1 MNCNNILI
9 SVIMPVFNVE
19 KYIEKCIESVLN
31 QTYTNFELIIIN
43 DGSTDKSV
51 QVIQKFSDARI
62 ILIDK
67 INTGVSDSR
76 NRGIDVAKGNLV
88 CFVDSDDF
96 IDKNYFENIIFN
108 SQNDIDLLVYNYYI
122 DTLDNQ
128 EVFLSQKQV
137 ELIDYAK
144 SNPESILPNIGYLWN
159 KVYKLQL
166 IKENKIVFKNDILI
180 YEDIIFNTEYLAV
193 ISTIKNC
200 SMFFYHYVSRP
211 RTSLVKSYNEDG
223 LYYILEMNKAL
234 GLFLNK
240 INMEVNNINSI
251 LSKNT
256 MLGIK
261 HYINSIFAY
270 KKGSS
275 QRQFAKL
282 QEITRN
288 NYIID
293 KLKNLQCES
302 TSDKVYKYN
311 LINSNVFFL
320 FLICKI
326 IK

>member
-1 MNCNNILI
+1 MSNNILI
-9 SVIMPVFNVE
+9 SVIVPVFNVE
-19 KYIEKCIESVLN
+19 KYIKKCIESILN
-31 QTYTNFELIIIN
+31 QTYTNFELIIVN
-43 DGSTDKSV
+43 DGSFDNSLSIIKKINDV
-51 QVIQKFSDARI
+51 RI

-67 INTGVSDSR
+67 KNTGVSDSR

-96 IDKNYFENIIFN
+96 IDENYFENIIFN

-122 DTLDNQ
+122 DALDNK

-144 SNPESILPNIGYLWN
+144 SNPDSILPNIGYLWN

-166 IKENKIVFKNDILI
+166 IKEKKIVFKNDISI
-180 YEDIIFNTEYLAV
+180 YEDIIFNTEYLTVA
-193 ISTIKNC
+193 SSIKNC
-200 SMFFYHYVSRP
+200 SLFFYHYVSRP
-211 RTSLVKSYNEDG
+211 RTSLVKSYKEDG

-240 INMEVNNINSI
+240 INIEENKINNI
-251 LSKNT
+251 LSNN
-256 MLGIK
+256 MMMGIK
-261 HYINSIFAY
+261 HYINSLFAY
-270 KKGSS
+270 KKSSS
-275 QRQFAKL
+275 QKQYTKL
-282 QEITRN
+282 KEITRD

>member
-1 MNCNNILI
+1 
-9 SVIMPVFNVE
+9 MPVFNVE

-51 QVIQKFSDARI
+51 QVIQKFNDARI

-76 NRGIDVAKGNLV
+76 NRGIDVAKGSLV

-96 IDKNYFENIIFN
+96 IDENYFEDIIFN
-108 SQNDIDLLVYNYYI
+108 FQNDVDLLVYNYYI
-122 DTLDNQ
+122 DNLDNQ
-128 EVFLSQKQV
+128 EVFLSQKQIK
-137 ELIDYAK
+137 LIDYDK
-144 SNPESILPNIGYLWN
+144 SNPESVLPNLGYLWN

-166 IKENKIVFKNDILI
+166 IKKNKIVFKKNISI

-200 SMFFYHYVSRP
+200 RMFFYHYVSRP

-240 INMEVNNINSI
+240 INMEVNNKNSL
-251 LSKNT
+251 LSSNM

-261 HYINSIFAY
+261 HYINSLFVY

-275 QRQFAKL
+275 QKQFKKL
-282 QEITRN
+282 QEITGDS
-288 NYIID
+288 YIID
-293 KLKNLQCES
+293 KLKNLHCES

-311 LINSNVFFL
+311 LINSNVFLL